1 MPIVYLG
8 IGSNIQPEIH
18 LSLALELLKQEV
30 EVLAISSHYRT
41 APLAGRVDQED
52 YINGV
57 WKISSDLSYDELKE
71 DVLRPIEENCGRERT
86 EDKYASRPI
95 DIDII
100 LWGDEVVPKL
110 LPDPDLFTREFLA
123 FPLLEL
129 EPAIILPGETEA
141 FREQVGLMEP
151 PKLLDRGITDLLQQ
165 AL

>member
-1 MPIVYLG
+1 MPVVFLG
-8 IGSNIQPEIH
+8 IGSNIKPEIH
-18 LSLALELLKQEV
+18 LSLALELLKKEV
-30 EVLAISSHYRT
+30 EVLAVSSHYRT
-41 APLAGRVDQED
+41 APLAGRVEQED

-57 WKISSDLSYDELKE
+57 WKIRSDLSYDELKD

-100 LWGDEVVPKL
+100 LWGDEVVPDL

-129 EPAIILPGETEA
+129 APAMILPGETEA

-151 PKLLDRGITDLLQQ
+151 PRHLDKEITELLQQ
-165 AL
+165 AI

>member
-8 IGSNIQPEIH
+8 IGSNIKPEIH
-18 LSLALELLKQEV
+18 LSLALELLKSEV
-30 EVLAISSHYRT
+30 KVLAISSHYRT
-41 APLAGRVDQED
+41 APLAERVEQED

-57 WKISSDLSYDELKE
+57 WKISSDLSYDELKD
-71 DVLRPIEENCGRERT
+71 DVLHPIEEDCGRERS

-100 LWGDEVVPKL
+100 LWGDEVCQGL

-129 EPAIILPGETEA
+129 APAIILPGETEA
-141 FREQVGLMEP
+141 FREQVGFMEP
-151 PKLLDRGITDLLQQ
+151 PQHLDKEITALLQQ
-165 AL
+165 GI